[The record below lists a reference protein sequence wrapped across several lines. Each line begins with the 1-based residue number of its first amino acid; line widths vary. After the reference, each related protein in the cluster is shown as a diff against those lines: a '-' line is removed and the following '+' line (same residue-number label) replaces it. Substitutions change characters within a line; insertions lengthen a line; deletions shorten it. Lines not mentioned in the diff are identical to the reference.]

1 MSYEARTRDERCGSP
16 SNPLPCISMP
26 SRQHAYSAASSVRF
40 VIECRVIPGMAERT
54 CQFARDTPGP
64 ALITAPIECT
74 MLYLL
79 ISLALLY
86 SFLNGYRDSSSILAG
101 VIASRAMRPRVA
113 LYLVAAAELIAPLFF
128 GSAVARSI
136 MTGLVNTSAVELN
149 TIVVAMMAAVAWN
162 FFCWWKGIPSSS
174 THALIGGILGATL
187 ILDGPGAILSKGVIF
202 ILLPLTIAPVV
213 GFIASFLL
221 MGLLLWAFSMAT
233 PRINGLFRRLQVVT
247 AVLLGMSNSANDSHK
262 SMGIIVLG
270 MVLAGK
276 LSGFD
281 IPFWVMLACAAALAI
296 GASVGDWRQI
306 RNLGGKVYRIRPLN
320 ALASQLTSSAVVLTA
335 SLFGMPVSTSHI
347 ITTALMGS
355 GAAERVN
362 KVRWHVAGE
371 MVTTWVVTIPAT
383 MAVSMLILLAI
394 TGIDKFGGNLVV
406 LLHSFGR

>member
-1 MSYEARTRDERCGSP
+1 
-16 SNPLPCISMP
+16 
-26 SRQHAYSAASSVRF
+26 
-40 VIECRVIPGMAERT
+40 
-54 CQFARDTPGP
+54 
-64 ALITAPIECT
+64 

-79 ISLALLY
+79 IGLALLY

-113 LYLVAAAELIAPLFF
+113 LYLVAAAELIAPFFF

-136 MTGLVNTSAVELN
+136 TTGLVNTGAVELD
-149 TIVVAMMAAVAWN
+149 TIVVAMAAAVAWN
-162 FFCWWKGIPSSS
+162 FFCWWRGIPSSS

-187 ILDGPGAILSKGVIF
+187 ILDGPKAILAKGVIF
-202 ILLPLTIAPVV
+202 VILPLTIAPIVA
-213 GFIASFLL
+213 FLAAFLL

-233 PRINGLFRRLQVVT
+233 PRINGLFRHLQVVT

-281 IPFWVMLACAAALAI
+281 TPFWVMLACAGALAI
-296 GASVGDWRQI
+296 GASLGDWRQI

-320 ALASQLTSSAVVLTA
+320 ALSSQLTSSAVVLAA
-335 SLFGMPVSTSHI
+335 SVFGMPVSTSHI

-371 MVTTWVVTIPAT
+371 MVTTWVITIPAT
-383 MAVSMLILLAI
+383 MAVSMLILLAV
-394 TGIDKFGGNLVV
+394 TGLDKFSGNLTV
-406 LLHSFGR
+406 LMHTFVR